1 VIIINSVFGGALAGV
16 SMALLNILVE
26 VVRGRSAFVWK
37 DLLPVSLWHA
47 LWGAAAGLLLG
58 MAWALWRRFS
68 RKARPA
74 RPDAVVSAFLVGGA
88 LTLAIGYVNIHLIPP
103 GISFLSLASNVLL
116 VLAGAAA
123 CRYVYLRLHRR
134 SGRLSPA
141 TLIPI
146 GLLVL
151 VLAVSPF
158 IGRPRAASGKPAA
171 AAGPEGRPNVLILVL
186 DAVRADH
193 LGCYGYARQTSPNI
207 DALAAEGAVFEKA
220 FSQSPR
226 THQSVPSLFT
236 STYPS
241 THGLRG
247 LADAL
252 PRRMVLLPEVF
263 KAAGYRTAVLSVNPY
278 ISPEFGFGKGVDDF
292 FVPGGSRIHHT
303 VLNGLL
309 TKTSE
314 YLRFLQPVLDPLLD
328 RSRRLFPVRGS
339 LSGTDARTV
348 TRKILSWIRN
358 PLNHPFFMYVHYLG
372 AHAPYDPPPPF
383 DTLFDSDYGGRPVK
397 EHPPHL
403 GIPYPFSEGRSLGEA
418 EKRNLIARYNGEIA
432 HHDAALGEVFDEL
445 RASGLDNNTI
455 VVVTADH
462 GEEFFEH
469 RGWGH
474 GRSLFDEVL
483 RVPLIVR
490 APGLIPG
497 GRRIGGLA
505 ALIDLFVT
513 LPRLCGIG
521 PGPAPPYPLAGADH
535 SPLLLGAGE
544 FPSREMIFSE
554 LGSGG
559 MSGLCVRTLTSKAL
573 ILKHGLQSRRLFFD
587 LAADPGELRDIFE
600 PDSEKQTELFAVLE
614 MFSKQGGR
622 LHPESIRVD
631 PATIERLKSLG
642 YIH

>member
-1 VIIINSVFGGALAGV
+1 MIIIHSVFGGALAGV
-16 SMALLNILVE
+16 FMALLNILVE
-26 VVRGRSAFVWK
+26 AVAGRSAFTGK
-37 DLLPVSLWHA
+37 DVLPVSLWHA
-47 LWGAAAGLLLG
+47 LWGTAAGLLVGL
-58 MAWALWRRFS
+58 AWALWRRIS
-68 RKARPA
+68 RASRPA
-74 RPDAVVSAFLVGGA
+74 NPDAVFAAFLAGGA
-88 LTLAIGYVNIHLIPP
+88 LTLAVGTVNIRLIPP

-116 VLAGAAA
+116 VLGGAAA
-123 CRYVYLRLHRR
+123 CRCVFLRLNRR
-134 SGRLSPA
+134 QGRLSPA
-141 TLIPI
+141 ALIFI

-151 VLAVSPF
+151 VPAVSPF
-158 IGRPRAASGKPAA
+158 IGRQRAASGPPPAES
-171 AAGPEGRPNVLILVL
+171 GPGERPNVLILVL

-193 LGCYGYARQTSPNI
+193 LGCYGYARRTSPNI
-207 DALAAEGAVFEKA
+207 DALAAEGAVFENA

-292 FVPGGSRIHHT
+292 FIPGGSRIQYT
-303 VLNGLL
+303 VLNELL

-314 YLRFLQPVLDPLLD
+314 YLRFLQPVLDPLLV

-339 LSGTDARTV
+339 LPGTDAPSITRTL
-348 TRKILSWIRN
+348 LSWIGN
-358 PLNHPFFMYVHYLG
+358 PLNRPFFIYVHTLG

-383 DTLFDSDYGGRPVK
+383 DTLFDPDTDGRPVR

-403 GIPYPFSEGRSLGEA
+403 GIPYPFSEGRPLGEA
-418 EKRNLIARYNGEIA
+418 EKRNLIARYDGEIA
-432 HHDAALGEVFDEL
+432 HHDAALGELFDAL
-445 RASGLDNNTI
+445 RAAGLENNTI

-483 RVPLIVR
+483 HVPLIFR
-490 APGLIPG
+490 APGLIPEG
-497 GRRIGGLA
+497 GRFGGPA

-521 PGPAPPYPLAGADH
+521 PGPVPPYPLAGADQ
-535 SPLLLGAGE
+535 SPLLLGTSRSPA
-544 FPSREMIFSE
+544 REMIFSE

-559 MSGLCVRTLTSKAL
+559 MSGLCVRTPTSKAL
-573 ILKHGLQSRRLFFD
+573 ILKHGLQTRRMFFD
-587 LAADPGELRDIFE
+587 LAADPGELRDIFD
-600 PDSEKQTELFAVLE
+600 PDSEKQAELFAVLE
-614 MFSKQGGR
+614 LFSRQAGR
-622 LHPESIRVD
+622 LQPETIKVD
-631 PATIERLKSLG
+631 PATVERLKSLG
-642 YIH
+642 YIQ